1 MLAHHPRRAH
11 PESQITKV
19 RPRVR
24 VRLLDGRAGESIR
37 QRLAE
42 ALSFMID
49 LQSGKIS

>member
-1 MLAHHPRRAH
+1 MGVPLKADARR
-11 PESQITKV
+11 
-19 RPRVR
+19 
-24 VRLLDGRAGESIR
+24 IR